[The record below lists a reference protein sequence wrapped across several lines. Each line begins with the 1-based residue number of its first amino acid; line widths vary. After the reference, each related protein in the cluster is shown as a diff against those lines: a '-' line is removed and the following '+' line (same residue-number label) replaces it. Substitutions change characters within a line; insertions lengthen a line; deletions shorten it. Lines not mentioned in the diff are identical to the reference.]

1 MRVTEKVLKRVW
13 RTVERSAKRER
24 IKTGGRF
31 TGEEI
36 IFDVLTYQ
44 IAMSMYGSD
53 KPDLRYRQFPIQQ
66 SHQKSLPSTFVG
78 MMTSLEEPVI
88 DFIKINGSFDS
99 ASIREFLD
107 SAAASPYHSN
117 PTGPP
122 AVLTVDTSKPLSG
135 LSALGHDFASQ
146 FMEETQAEPGD
157 TFIFQARPDLPFH
170 DGSTTLGDLR
180 RDLIKFGLTKSLIP
194 PAEDDSFTW
203 IVDFP
208 LFKPSTNSSP
218 DDPGQGGHASIQS
231 THHPFTAPKSLADL
245 DHLLSGNP
253 LLAVGDHYDLV
264 INGVEVGGGSKRIH
278 LSAVQEHIF
287 RNILKISPERVED
300 FRHLL
305 EALRAGC
312 PPHAGIALGFDRLMA
327 IICDKESVRDVIA
340 FPKWGS
346 GGEDKLV
353 KAPAKMTE
361 EQLGTY
367 HLKLRE

>member
-1 MRVTEKVLKRVW
+1 MTEKVLDKVW
-13 RTVERSAKRER
+13 QTVKRSAKREQIYNR
-24 IKTGGRF
+24 GRVA
-31 TGEEI
+31 GERLKFE
-36 IFDVLTYQ
+36 VLTYQ
-44 IAMSMYGSD
+44 TAMSMYGSD
-53 KPDLRYRQFPIQQ
+53 KPDLRYRDFPIQQ
-66 SHQKSLPSTFVG
+66 SHQKSLPSTFVS
-78 MMTSLEEPVI
+78 MMTSLENPVI
-88 DFIKINGSFDS
+88 DFIKVNDTLDS
-99 ASIREFLD
+99 ASVREFLD
-107 SAAASPYHSN
+107 SPAASPHHSN
-117 PTGPP
+117 PAGPP

-135 LSALGHDFASQ
+135 LSALGHDFAPQ
-146 FMEETQAEPGD
+146 FMEDTQAEPGD

-170 DGSTTLGDLR
+170 DGSTALGDIR
-180 RDLIKFGLTKSLIP
+180 RDLIKFGLSKSLLCP
-194 PAEDDSFTW
+194 VKDDSFAW

-208 LFKPSTNSSP
+208 LFKPTTNSSP

-231 THHPFTAPKSLADL
+231 THHPFTAPKSSADL

-264 INGVEVGGGSKRIH
+264 INGIEVGGGSKRIH

-287 RNILKISPERVED
+287 RHILKISPERVED